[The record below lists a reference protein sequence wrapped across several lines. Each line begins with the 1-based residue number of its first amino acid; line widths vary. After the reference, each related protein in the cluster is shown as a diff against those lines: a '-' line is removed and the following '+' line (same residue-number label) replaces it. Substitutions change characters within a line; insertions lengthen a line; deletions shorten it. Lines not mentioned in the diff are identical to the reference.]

1 MCTRTQRYHRDWVRP
16 AVECL
21 SVSCEGMGQQ
31 WPAVGTGVLA
41 AADLGPT
48 VLPIIERLRRWHTN
62 CRWYQRNS
70 HTVKKVLGPTT
81 DFRTWGSSKGIENP
95 QRIWFWRPVGFNYR
109 TSTGLGKQTHG
120 GHRWDLVC
128 TRSWERG
135 AVFPQ
140 ETESDLAVSVQ
151 EAPVEAWVESVASG
165 QITGREHSPTHQQ
178 KIGLK
183 IY

>member
-1 MCTRTQRYHRDWVRP
+1 MH
-16 AVECL
+16 
-21 SVSCEGMGQQ
+21 
-31 WPAVGTGVLA
+31 
-41 AADLGPT
+41 
-48 VLPIIERLRRWHTN
+48 
-62 CRWYQRNS
+62 
-70 HTVKKVLGPTT
+70 
-81 DFRTWGSSKGIENP
+81 
-95 QRIWFWRPVGFNYR
+95 
-109 TSTGLGKQTHG
+109 
-120 GHRWDLVC
+120 

-165 QITGREHSPTHQQ
+165 HTTGREQSPTHQQ